1 MTLSSMPVA
10 VTVWVVSQFELVN
23 VNWAG
28 DTVTSPVSADVMLMT
43 TSDAGWASSTTVNES
58 VSPASVTDADVF
70 DTVTP

>member
-43 TSDAGWASSTTVNES
+43 TSDA
-58 VSPASVTDADVF
+58 
-70 DTVTP
+70 